1 MEGNNKI
8 NFLDHHIATFKF
20 NWNGNIPKYAENQ
33 LQLIVLFQLTF
44 VIQENIKSQEL
55 YSY

>member
-33 LQLIVLFQLTF
+33 LQLIVLFQLTV